1 MILYGIFTCD
11 TCKKALKALEA
22 AGHAPSFRDVRAN
35 PLSEAEIQEFITE
48 FGGAIINQN
57 STTWRGAS
65 DWLKAS
71 DADEQ
76 LKQQPTL
83 MKRPVIRGDHG
94 LTMGWDAAVQAKYL

>member
-1 MILYGIFTCD
+1 MILYGISTCD

-94 LTMGWDAAVQAKYL
+94 LTTGWDAAVQAKYL